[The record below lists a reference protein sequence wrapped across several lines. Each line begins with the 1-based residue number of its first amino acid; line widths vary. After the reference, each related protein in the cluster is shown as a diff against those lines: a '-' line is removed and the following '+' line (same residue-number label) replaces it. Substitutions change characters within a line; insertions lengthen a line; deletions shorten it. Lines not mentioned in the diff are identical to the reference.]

1 MKKSFLYILKIS
13 VLFFGCNSKE
23 AENKIIEL
31 ENLYSTL
38 LEEKSRLVEEN
49 SNLKNKISN
58 LESKIQELEESITSA
73 KKEIS
78 DYITKELCNDQL
90 YETHDLQ
97 YTLDFKDGGFNT
109 KVYKTPNLNEEIYVI
124 QKNDIAEVSHIVHVK
139 ETNKTTIKVRIN
151 NKIDGFIKIGNPYH
165 NGKFSFV
172 EKIDVNG
179 EEVTTLKLESTFLIS
194 EGTCVKELPSNNSK
208 NLHEISHKEG
218 GIYYESFEITS
229 DYQWVKMVVG
239 EIIGWVPASTLSR
252 DIGGPTIYTP
262 EKSIYWDLIGSNL
275 I

>member
-1 MKKSFLYILKIS
+1 MKKSFLYIIIIS

-23 AENKIIEL
+23 NEQKVIELETTNLLLIDENLTLKNQISDLENKIFEL
-31 ENLYSTL
+31 E
-38 LEEKSRLVEEN
+38 KS
-49 SNLKNKISN
+49 
-58 LESKIQELEESITSA
+58 LESTNSELS
-73 KKEIS
+73 K
-78 DYITKELCNDQL
+78 YLVNDVYYEKL

-97 YTLDFKDGGFNT
+97 YTLDFKDGGFDT
-109 KVYKTPNLNEEIYVI
+109 KVYKTPKLEEEIYVI
-124 QKNDIAEVSHIVHVK
+124 QKNDIVDVSNIVHDK
-139 ETNKTTIKVRIN
+139 ETKQTTIKVMIN
-151 NKIDGFIKIGNPYH
+151 NKIVGFIKINRNPYH
-165 NGKFSFV
+165 NGNFSFV

-179 EEVTTLKLESTFLIS
+179 EEVTTLKLESTFLIN

-218 GIYYESFEITS
+218 GIYYQSFEITS

-239 EIIGWVPASTLSR
+239 KIIGWVPASTLSR

>member
-1 MKKSFLYILKIS
+1 MKKTFLYILLIS

-23 AENKIIEL
+23 NEQKVFELETTNLLLIDENLTLKNQISDLENKIFEL
-31 ENLYSTL
+31 E
-38 LEEKSRLVEEN
+38 KS
-49 SNLKNKISN
+49 
-58 LESKIQELEESITSA
+58 LESINSELS
-73 KKEIS
+73 KYLVN
-78 DYITKELCNDQL
+78 DVYYDQL

-151 NKIDGFIKIGNPYH
+151 NKIDGFIKIDGNPYH

-179 EEVTTLKLESTFLIS
+179 DEVTTLNLKSTFLIN
-194 EGTCVKELPSNNSK
+194 EGTCVKELPANNSK

-239 EIIGWVPASTLSR
+239 EITGWVPASTLSR

-262 EKSIYWDLIGSNL
+262 EKSIFWDLIGSNL

>member
-1 MKKSFLYILKIS
+1 MKKTFLYILLIS
-13 VLFFGCNSKE
+13 VLFFGCNSKKD
-23 AENKIIEL
+23 ENKIIEL
-31 ENLYSTL
+31 ENLNSTL
-38 LEEKSRLVEEN
+38 SEEN
-49 SNLKNKISN
+49 SNLKNQISE
-58 LESKIQELEESITSA
+58 LETKLQELEKSIESV
-73 KKEIS
+73 KKELS
-78 DYITKELCNDQL
+78 DYITKDFYNEKL

-109 KVYKTPNLNEEIYVI
+109 KVYKTPNLEEEIYVI

-139 ETNKTTIKVRIN
+139 ETNKTTIKVRVN
-151 NKIDGFIKIGNPYH
+151 NKIDGFIQIDGNPYH
-165 NGKFSFV
+165 NGNFSFV

-179 EEVTTLKLESTFLIS
+179 EEVTTLKLESTFLIN

-218 GIYYESFEITS
+218 GIYYQSFEITS

-239 EIIGWVPASTLSR
+239 EITGWVPASTLSR

>member
-1 MKKSFLYILKIS
+1 MKKSFLYILIIS

-23 AENKIIEL
+23 NEQKVFELETTNLLLIDENLTLKNQISDLENKIFEL
-31 ENLYSTL
+31 E
-38 LEEKSRLVEEN
+38 KS
-49 SNLKNKISN
+49 
-58 LESKIQELEESITSA
+58 LESINSELS
-73 KKEIS
+73 K
-78 DYITKELCNDQL
+78 YLVNDVYYEKL

-109 KVYKTPNLNEEIYVI
+109 KVYKTPNLKEEIYVI

-139 ETNKTTIKVRIN
+139 ETNKTTIKVRVN
-151 NKIDGFIKIGNPYH
+151 NKIDGFIQIDGNPYH
-165 NGKFSFV
+165 NGNFSFV

-179 EEVTTLKLESTFLIS
+179 DEVTTLKFESTFIIS

-208 NLHEISHKEG
+208 KLHEISHKEG

-239 EIIGWVPASTLSR
+239 EIFGWVPASTLSR

-262 EKSIYWDLIGSNL
+262 EKSIFWDLIGSNL

>member
-1 MKKSFLYILKIS
+1 MKKSFLYIIIIS

-23 AENKIIEL
+23 NEQKVIELETTNLLLIDENLTLKNQISDLENKIFEL
-31 ENLYSTL
+31 E
-38 LEEKSRLVEEN
+38 KS
-49 SNLKNKISN
+49 
-58 LESKIQELEESITSA
+58 LESINSELS
-73 KKEIS
+73 K
-78 DYITKELCNDQL
+78 YLVNDVYYEKL

-139 ETNKTTIKVRIN
+139 ETGKTTIKVKVN
-151 NKIDGFIKIGNPYH
+151 NKIDGFIKIENPYH

-179 EEVTTLKLESTFLIS
+179 EEVTTLKLESTFLIN

-239 EIIGWVPASTLSR
+239 EITGWVPASTLSR